1 MAIGMKDNSD
11 TEEINVV
18 SDLNQV
24 SESQNVKNKNV
35 LIIAA
40 VVAVIVIIIIAM
52 IKTIMKPE
60 EKIDMVDDGTGT
72 TEQLQSSIT
81 SESVSEASTEANT
94 QDDVNVGLP
103 EFDPKSNGQTT
114 AIVYSAGDY
123 IKDLNGSAIPAVY
136 NVATRTYVRDF
147 ANYEAKRAIIADG
160 MEMYW
165 LEILYKDKPYRC
177 QVPYYVFKDL
187 DTTGICVVEI
197 ELLTLEGGEQVI
209 SFMQVV
215 PDYNDLI
222 N

>member
-1 MAIGMKDNSD
+1 MKDNSD

-114 AIVYSAGDY
+114 AIVYSAGAY
-123 IKDLNGSAIPAVY
+123 IKDLNGSDIPAVY